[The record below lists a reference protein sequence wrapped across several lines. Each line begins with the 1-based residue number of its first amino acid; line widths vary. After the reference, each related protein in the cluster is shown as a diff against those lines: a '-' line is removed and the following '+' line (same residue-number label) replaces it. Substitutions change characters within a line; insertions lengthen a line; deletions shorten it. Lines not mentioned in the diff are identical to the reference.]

1 MWTNRFLSQKLKTK
15 ELQLDALDII
25 LIETNNIFE
34 KSDFRGRLLY
44 RPKGNLLSNEGIYYN
59 LTQRSLYILKRREN
73 ERSVFIW
80 RAYVYCSV

>member
-15 ELQLDALDII
+15 ELQLDALDVI

-34 KSDFRGRLLY
+34 NLTLEVGFCTGQRV
-44 RPKGNLLSNEGIYYN
+44 NLLSNEGIYYN
-59 LTQRSLYILKRREN
+59 LTQRSLHIFKRIEN

-80 RAYVYCSV
+80 FVYVYCSV

>member
-15 ELQLDALDII
+15 ELQLDALDVI

-44 RPKGNLLSNEGIYYN
+44 RPKG
-59 LTQRSLYILKRREN
+59 QFVK
-73 ERSVFIW
+73 
-80 RAYVYCSV
+80 